1 MEMSKKRLKKKVRR
15 LIDKARESA
24 ILSVSVYNN
33 PGTMF
38 KSSAYIV
45 LMNIAW
51 TSLFH
56 SIFEREG
63 IKYYYKEDR
72 DRRKYVRVDGEPK
85 SWDLSKCIKEYFKD
99 HDDPMYKNIQFFIGL
114 RNKIEHSFAPEIDLY
129 IFGEC
134 QSYLINFEEI
144 LVKEFG
150 DKFALA
156 DSLIFALQYSKIK
169 TEEQVKAL
177 KRSQAR
183 DLKLIRNHIDDFRR
197 NLDTSIL
204 SNPSYSL
211 KVFLI
216 PKPANRLNT
225 ADCAIEFV
233 KYDPKKPE
241 EMEKYEHLVALIKE
255 KQVPSEHSTK
265 KLNIVTDPTE
275 THERVLLVKSDGMDG
290 QTLVGLTHDSEKAD
304 GVLVYPKISAD
315 VFNDA
320 TGFVDA
326 ALILNQKT
334 GEFPF
339 SERSTYFV
347 YSGREKINSKEA
359 FELFLRGSYNQ
370 KKYIPYYYWLTK
382 LDSDVILNFIYGS
395 IEEMSYP
402 KVLSLFRLF
411 IATENEYW
419 LNYVLEISRKIDY
432 HPQKP
437 LWYWSFKKMLERKE
451 NKSPLFAAIE
461 IGNNQI
467 IFGNTVENLINNF
480 ELANETLSEVCT
492 EFATSGNVDHT
503 LIRKLDLIVY
513 YHELSTKLPNSE

>member
-1 MEMSKKRLKKKVRR
+1 MSKKRLKKKVGQ
-15 LIDKARESA
+15 LLNKARESS
-24 ILSVSVYNN
+24 ILAVSTYNT
-33 PGTMF
+33 PGTVF

-56 SIFEREG
+56 SIFERDG
-63 IKYYYKEDR
+63 VRYYYR
-72 DRRKYVRVDGEPK
+72 DPQDKRRYMRIDGELK
-85 SWDLSKCIKEYFKD
+85 SWELSKCAKEYFKNPN
-99 HDDPMYKNIQFFIGL
+99 DPMYVNIRFFIKL
-114 RNKIEHSFAPEIDLY
+114 RNKIEHSFTPEIDLY

-150 DKFALA
+150 DKFALS

-177 KRSQAR
+177 KRSQSK
-183 DLKLIRNHIDDFRR
+183 DLKLIRNYIDDFRR

-233 KYDPKKPE
+233 KYDPEKPE

-265 KLNIVTDPTE
+265 KLKMVTDPTE
-275 THERVLLVKSDGMDG
+275 THEHVLLVKSDGMDG
-290 QTLVGLTHDSEKAD
+290 QTLVGITHDSEKAN

-359 FELFLRGSYNQ
+359 FELFLSGSYNHR
-370 KKYIPYYYWLTK
+370 KYIPYYYWLTK
-382 LDSDVILNFIYGS
+382 LESDVILNFMYKS
-395 IEEMSYP
+395 LEEMSYP
-402 KVLSLFRLF
+402 RVLSLFRLF
-411 IATENEYW
+411 IATENESW
-419 LNYVLEISRKIDY
+419 LNYTLEVLKKID
-432 HPQKP
+432 HHTQKP
-437 LWYWSFKKMLERKE
+437 QWDWSFKSMLEHSRQ
-451 NKSPLFAAIE
+451 KSPLFAAIGM
-461 IGNNQI
+461 GNTQI
-467 IFGNTVENLINNF
+467 IFGNKVENLIENF
-480 ELANETLSEVCT
+480 ELANKTLSEICT
-492 EFATSGNVDHT
+492 EFATTGNVDHT

-513 YHELSTKLPNSE
+513 YRELLTRLPNPE